1 MQQIYLHVDPL
12 EMLEQKINAQT
23 ICEIDGRKY
32 KVVFQLDTFYASQ
45 SRVVTLLF
53 TGDNGWQTVL
63 VQDGIENEL
72 VKHYHSLT
80 PPARAALRTKG
91 LKLDII
97 AELEKLCRLAAVIN
111 S

>member
-1 MQQIYLHVDPL
+1 
-12 EMLEQKINAQT
+12 
-23 ICEIDGRKY
+23 
-32 KVVFQLDTFYASQ
+32 
-45 SRVVTLLF
+45 
-53 TGDNGWQTVL
+53 